1 MTEFT
6 DLFLMLIL
14 VSLRPLF
21 KFLSVVDDHIVAVK
35 GVLLQ
40 SFYFLIFLL
49 ELILVLLGLVRY
61 NTDFTFI
68 ILIFLGQ
75 INDLLG

>member
-1 MTEFT
+1 
-6 DLFLMLIL
+6 MLIL